1 MSLPASPPPK
11 PLNADDCNWA
21 MLAHLSALLM
31 LVIPL
36 GHVVA
41 PFIIWR
47 IYRETS
53 PFIADQAKESLNA
66 QISYSLYG
74 LAAGVLVLL
83 LIGLPLLLLIWAGN
97 IILVIIAAFKA
108 SKGVAFRYPLI
119 IRFVQ

>member
-1 MSLPASPPPK
+1 MPSPISPLPK

-74 LAAGVLVLL
+74 LAAGVLTIV
-83 LIGLPLLLLIWAGN
+83 LIGLPLLVLIWIAN
-97 IILVIIAAFKA
+97 IVLVIVAAFKA
-108 SKGVAFRYPLI
+108 SKGIAFRYPLI